1 MRNSPADINSLVTR
15 FRSEGVSLWE
25 EAGKLRYRAPQGMLA
40 ANDLEILKKHREEI
54 LEFLKSEQETQVVK
68 LRPEERYEPFPL
80 TDVQA
85 AYLLGRSDV
94 FDYGGTAC
102 HIYFELNYPE
112 LEINRVTEI
121 WNQLITRHDMLR
133 ATMKE
138 DGYQQVQEKTP
149 WFEVEYQVISTLEA
163 TAAKE
168 KLEAVRAEM
177 GHRVYPTNSWPMFD
191 VKVTKT
197 AQATIFH
204 FSIEFLIADWAS
216 IWQLVS
222 EFETL
227 YYQPQKKL
235 PEFELSF
242 RDYLLAERNLRETAK
257 YKQDREYWLNRIDTL
272 PQAPDLARTI
282 SQNTS
287 EKVRFSRRFLQLAP
301 AVWQKF
307 KEKAQQ
313 YGLTPTI
320 AVMTAYAA
328 TIEKWSHNKEFCLN
342 LTVLNRLPLHSDVN
356 DIIGDFTS
364 VNLLAVDCTT
374 GKSFA
379 DQAKSLKA
387 QLFDDLDHRL
397 FSGVEVIRELSRR
410 RGREAALMPIVFT
423 SAIGLLQA
431 TEQDE
436 MQGRFTGEGISQTP
450 QVFIDCQAMDGS
462 HGLQVN
468 WDVREGIFPENM
480 INDMF
485 DSFAILLNQLAQ
497 TDQAWNLNNV
507 VNLPEWQIKERQAAN
522 ATKGEISDYFLHSK
536 IIKKAKETPG
546 KVAVID
552 GQGQF
557 TYEEI
562 MLRAS
567 AVAEKLKKSG
577 CKEQD
582 RVAIIMDK
590 SAYQVISVLGILS
603 LGAVYV
609 PIDVTQPLLRQL
621 AILEKAEIVHVL
633 ACGSNR
639 LSWPENTKIIQV
651 DTLDPLQENSIAEIG
666 SPDKPAYII
675 HTSGSTGQPK
685 GVVITHRAAVNTIED
700 INERFQ
706 VSEEDKVL
714 GLAQLSFDLSVY
726 DVFGILSR
734 GGTLVYPAVDKQTDA
749 GHLLALFNEHKITI
763 WNSVPAMMQM
773 LIVSLHDSQAA
784 KLASLRVAL
793 LSGDWIPLN
802 LPDMIVKLIPTVQVV
817 SLGGAT
823 EASIWSIYQL
833 YKQLLPEWNS
843 IPYGRPLTNQ
853 GWRVLDQNMND
864 CPVWVTGELY
874 ITGIGLA
881 QGYFGDPVS
890 TEECFF
896 RHPVDGEPL
905 YRTGDMGR
913 YVPGGEI
920 EFLGRQDNQVKI
932 RGYRVELGEIEAA
945 LLKYPTVTQ
954 AVVIVATVGDSKTL
968 VGFVEANTVD
978 TEVNITKMTDF
989 LAERLPN
996 YMVPAQFHIIE
1007 SLPLTSN
1014 GKIDRKALLNWS
1026 KGTDEFPADAGERLA
1041 AGPLVEQITKAWTE
1055 SLGISTMSPNKSFY
1069 DYGAD
1074 SLIMAQVAGKLR
1086 DLFAQEPFKYD
1097 IPFDTLLRQM
1107 LNYSTLAALVE
1118 FVETKEKSLLNS
1130 KNGTSDLAQQTSS
1143 DSYGVLT
1150 SYGGGEEGP
1159 LRVIFHAGMGTM
1171 NCFRFLLKHLDTQQ
1185 AGPVIG
1191 ITIAD
1196 TEKYCALDDLEIAEQ
1211 LADEYAERIIKTGH
1225 TDVQLIG
1232 YCIGGLVALEVS
1244 RRLLERGVNVV
1255 DLVLISSH
1263 PIIHDIKDDLL
1274 IEALFV
1280 PNIGV
1285 SLSDT
1290 SLCDLSPAELG
1301 RGFLH
1306 IFETHTQGVPED
1318 ASITISG
1325 DEILDKVGALFRKLA
1340 SMPRSDRFVA
1350 YADAI
1355 AKNHGNSMP
1364 AEMAEGM
1371 FKVFHKSLKSALFK
1385 PEPYMGDIR
1394 FLLAEEPFLFSGYD
1408 EDTLN
1413 FWQDICLG
1421 EFALQRINGNH
1432 ITCIET
1438 EPNATH
1444 LAKLVLEGINK
1455 YNEESNKDVSGK
1467 DTLAVGFASGQ

>member
-1 MRNSPADINSLVTR
+1 MQNSLADISSLVTR
-15 FRSEGVSLWE
+15 LRSEGISLWE
-25 EAGKLRYRAPQGMLA
+25 DAGKLRYRAPQGMLA
-40 ANDLEILKKHREEI
+40 ANDLETLKQHRERI
-54 LEFLKSEQETQVVK
+54 LAFLKSEKEMQVVK
-68 LRPEERYEPFPL
+68 LRPETRYEPFPL

-112 LEINRVTEI
+112 LEIQRVTEI
-121 WNQLITRHDMLR
+121 WNQLIARHDMLR

-149 WFEVEYQVISTLEA
+149 WFEVEYQVISTLEER
-163 TAAKE
+163 AAKE
-168 KLEAVRAEM
+168 KLAAIRAEM
-177 GHRVYPTNSWPMFD
+177 GHRVYPANSWPMFD

-197 AQATIFH
+197 AQDTIFH

-216 IWQLVS
+216 IWQLIS

-242 RDYLLAERNLRETAK
+242 RDYLLAERNLRETDK
-257 YKQDREYWLNRIDTL
+257 YKQDRDYWLNRIDTL
-272 PQAPDLARTI
+272 PQAPDLSRTI
-282 SQNTS
+282 AQNTS
-287 EKVRFSRRFLQLAP
+287 EKVRFSRHFLQLAP
-301 AVWQKF
+301 AMWQQF

-313 YGLTPTI
+313 HGLTPTI

-342 LTVLNRLPLHSDVN
+342 LTVLNRLPLHSEVN

-364 VNLLAVDCTT
+364 VNLLAVDCTM
-374 GKSFA
+374 GKPFA
-379 DQAKSLKA
+379 DQAKSLNA

-410 RGREAALMPIVFT
+410 RDREAALMPIVFT

-436 MQGRFTGEGISQTP
+436 MKGKFTGEGISQTP
-450 QVFIDCQAMDGS
+450 QVFIDCQAMDGR

-468 WDVREGIFPENM
+468 WDVRAGVFPENM
-480 INDMF
+480 IDDMF
-485 DSFAILLNQLAQ
+485 DAFAILLNQLAQ
-497 TDQAWNLNNV
+497 TEQAWKLNNAV
-507 VNLPEWQIKERQAAN
+507 TLPEWQIKERQAAN
-522 ATKGEISDYFLHSK
+522 ATNGTIPNYFLHSK
-536 IIKKAKETPG
+536 IIEKANKTPD

-557 TYEEI
+557 TYEDI

-567 AVAEKLKKSG
+567 AVAEALKKAD

-603 LGAVYV
+603 VGAVYV

-633 ACGSNR
+633 ACGSNL
-639 LSWPENTKIIQV
+639 LSWPEHTKVIQV
-651 DTLDPLQENSIAEIG
+651 DTLNPLQENNIAEIG
-666 SPDKPAYII
+666 DPDKPAYII
-675 HTSGSTGQPK
+675 HTSGSTGEPK
-685 GVVITHRAAVNTIED
+685 GVVITHRAAVNTIKD
-700 INERFQ
+700 INDRFQ

-726 DVFGILSR
+726 DIFGTLSQ
-734 GGTLVYPAVDKQTDA
+734 GGTLVYPAVDQQTDP
-749 GHLLALFNEHKITI
+749 GHLLELFNEHKITI

-773 LIVSLHDSQAA
+773 LLVSVHESQAA

-802 LPDMIVKLIPTVQVV
+802 LPDMMVKLLPNVQVV

-823 EASIWSIYQL
+823 EASIWSIYHL
-833 YKQLLPEWNS
+833 YKQLMPEWNS
-843 IPYGRPLTNQ
+843 IPYGKPLTNQ

-890 TEECFF
+890 TAERFF
-896 RHPVDGEPL
+896 THPVDGEPL

-945 LLKYPTVTQ
+945 LLKYPAVTQ
-954 AVVIVATVGDSKTL
+954 AVVIVETIGDSKTL

-978 TEVNITKMTDF
+978 TEVNIAEMIDF

-1014 GKIDRKALLNWS
+1014 GKIDRKALLNWN
-1026 KGTDEFPADAGERLA
+1026 KGTDESPADAGERLTA
-1041 AGPLVEQITKAWTE
+1041 SPLVAQITKAWTE
-1055 SLGISTMSPNKSFY
+1055 SLGISAISPNKSFY

-1130 KNGTSDLAQQTSS
+1130 KNGTSAVAQQAGS
-1143 DSYGVLT
+1143 DSYGVFT

-1159 LRVIFHAGMGTM
+1159 LRVVFHAGMGTM

-1196 TEKYCALDDLEIAEQ
+1196 TERYCALDDLEIAEQ
-1211 LADEYAERIIKTGH
+1211 LADEYAERIIETGH

-1244 RRLLERGVNVV
+1244 RRLLERGINVV

-1290 SLCDLSPAELG
+1290 SLCELSPAELG

-1318 ASITISG
+1318 ASVTISG
-1325 DEILDKVGALFRKLA
+1325 NEILDKVGALFRKLA
-1340 SMPRSDRFVA
+1340 AIPRSDRFVA
-1350 YADAI
+1350 YAEAI
-1355 AKNHGNSMP
+1355 ARKHGNTMP

-1438 EPNATH
+1438 EPNATY

-1455 YNEESNKDVSGK
+1455 YNEESNKDVPGK

>member
-1 MRNSPADINSLVTR
+1 MQNSLADISSLVTR
-15 FRSEGVSLWE
+15 LRSEGISLWE
-25 EAGKLRYRAPQGMLA
+25 DAGKLRYRAPQGMLA
-40 ANDLEILKKHREEI
+40 ANDLETLKQHRERI
-54 LEFLKSEQETQVVK
+54 LAFLKSEKEMQVVK
-68 LRPEERYEPFPL
+68 LRPETRYEPFPL

-112 LEINRVTEI
+112 LEIQRVTEI
-121 WNQLITRHDMLR
+121 WNQLIARHDMLR

-163 TAAKE
+163 RAAKE
-168 KLEAVRAEM
+168 KLEALREEM
-177 GHRVYPTNSWPMFD
+177 GHRVYPANSWPMFD

-197 AQATIFH
+197 VQDTIFH

-216 IWQLVS
+216 IWQLIS

-242 RDYLLAERNLRETAK
+242 RDYLLAERKLRETDK

-272 PQAPDLARTI
+272 PQAPDLSRTI
-282 SQNTS
+282 AQATS

-301 AVWQKF
+301 AMWQQF
-307 KEKAQQ
+307 KEKAQKH
-313 YGLTPTI
+313 GLTPTI

-342 LTVLNRLPLHSDVN
+342 LTVLNRLPLHSEVN

-364 VNLLAVDCTT
+364 VNLLAVDCTM
-374 GKSFA
+374 GKPFA
-379 DQAKSLKA
+379 DQAKSLNA

-410 RGREAALMPIVFT
+410 RDREAALMPIVFT

-436 MQGRFTGEGISQTP
+436 MKGKFTGEGISQTP

-480 INDMF
+480 VDDMF
-485 DSFAILLNQLAQ
+485 DSFEVLLNQLAQ

-507 VNLPEWQIKERQAAN
+507 VSLPEWQIKERQAAN
-522 ATKGEISDYFLHSK
+522 TTQGEIPDCFLHSK
-536 IIKKAKETPG
+536 IIEKARETPD

-567 AVAEKLKKSG
+567 AVAAELQKAG

-603 LGAVYV
+603 VGAVYV

-633 ACGSNR
+633 ACGSNL
-639 LSWPENTKIIQV
+639 LSWPEHTKVIQV
-651 DTLDPLQENSIAEIG
+651 DTLNPLQENNIAEIG
-666 SPDKPAYII
+666 DPDKPAYII
-675 HTSGSTGQPK
+675 HTSGSTGEPK
-685 GVVITHRAAVNTIED
+685 GVVITHRAAVNTIKD
-700 INERFQ
+700 INDRFQ

-726 DVFGILSR
+726 DIFGTLSQ
-734 GGTLVYPAVDKQTDA
+734 GGTLVYPAVDQQTDP
-749 GHLLALFNEHKITI
+749 GHLLELFNEHKITI

-773 LIVSLHDSQAA
+773 LLVSVHESQAA

-802 LPDMIVKLIPTVQVV
+802 LPDMMVKLLPNVQVV

-823 EASIWSIYQL
+823 EASIWSIYHL
-833 YKQLLPEWNS
+833 YKQLMPEWNS
-843 IPYGRPLTNQ
+843 IPYGKPLTNQ

-881 QGYFGDPVS
+881 QGYFGDPIS
-890 TEECFF
+890 TAERFF
-896 RHPVDGEPL
+896 EHPVDGEKL

-945 LLKYPTVTQ
+945 LLKYPAVTQ
-954 AVVIVATVGDSKTL
+954 AVVIVETIGDSKTL

-978 TEVNITKMTDF
+978 TEVNIAEMIDF

-1014 GKIDRKALLNWS
+1014 GKIDRKALLNWN
-1026 KGTDEFPADAGERLA
+1026 KGTDESPADAGERLTA
-1041 AGPLVEQITKAWTE
+1041 SPLVAQITKAWTE
-1055 SLGISTMSPNKSFY
+1055 SLGISAISPNKSFY

-1130 KNGTSDLAQQTSS
+1130 KNGTSAVAQQAGS
-1143 DSYGVLT
+1143 DSYGVFT

-1159 LRVIFHAGMGTM
+1159 LRVVFHAGMGTM

-1196 TEKYCALDDLEIAEQ
+1196 TERYCALDDLEIAEQ
-1211 LADEYAERIIKTGH
+1211 LADEYAERIIETGH

-1244 RRLLERGVNVV
+1244 RRLLERGINVV

-1290 SLCDLSPAELG
+1290 SLCELSPAELG

-1318 ASITISG
+1318 ASVTISG
-1325 DEILDKVGALFRKLA
+1325 NEILDKVGALFRKLA
-1340 SMPRSDRFVA
+1340 AIPRSDRFVA
-1350 YADAI
+1350 YAEAI
-1355 AKNHGNSMP
+1355 ARKHGNTMP

-1438 EPNATH
+1438 EPNATY

-1455 YNEESNKDVSGK
+1455 YNEESNKDVPGK